1 MTLSEL
7 KSALSKIESVQFEMP
22 DGTFVPA
29 HAHLTELGWINKN
42 FIDCG
47 GTIRQENK
55 VSLQLWTAED
65 YDHRLG
71 SDKMLKI
78 IEHSE
83 SKLPIENSPIEVEV
97 QGKTIELYGLS
108 FEGSH
113 FKLIPQQ
120 TDCLAKE
127 TCGIPELELNTVS
140 NSCGSGNCC

>member
-1 MTLSEL
+1 MILSEL
-7 KSALSKIESVQFEMP
+7 KSALSEIETVQFEMP

-29 HAHLTELGWINKN
+29 HAHLTELGWITKQ

-47 GTIRQENK
+47 GTIRQEHK

-78 IEHSE
+78 IELSE
-83 SKLPIENSPIEVEV
+83 RKLPIENATVEVEV
-97 QGKTIELYGLS
+97 QGQTIEIYGLS

-113 FKLIPQQ
+113 FKLLPQQ

-127 TCGIPELELNTVS
+127 NCGIPELELSTTAK
-140 NSCGSGNCC
+140 SCGPGNCC